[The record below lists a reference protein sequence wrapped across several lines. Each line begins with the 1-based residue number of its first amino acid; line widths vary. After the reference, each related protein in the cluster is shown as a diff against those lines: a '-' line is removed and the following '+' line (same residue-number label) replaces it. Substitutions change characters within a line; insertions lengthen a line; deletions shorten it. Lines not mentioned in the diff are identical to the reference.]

1 MRAAAATLG
10 LALAAAAATTTTA
23 NAAGEADPG
32 AGGAAGSLA
41 GGPPGAQQGV
51 HLSWVRG
58 EGAGVCPDAA
68 AIEAEVTERLGG
80 NPFARTPTLFIEA
93 IVTQKAEGFQVT
105 IAMRGG
111 EGKLIGSRA
120 LTSSPGDCR
129 SIATAAALTIAILID
144 PDALARA
151 PAPKPAPAPP
161 PPPPAPAA
169 DLPGG
174 RVTAVAGAGWGQV
187 PGVAPGGGLSA
198 TIDVSAWFAIGLA
211 GMVFPEQRTAAPDD
225 GFAFGLTYAELVG
238 CFVPAATTGGLRLEL
253 CVGGTAGILHAV
265 VYAGTPTGPGQRW
278 TFAVAQLTRVI
289 IPIHRGVVAEIGLEA
304 TEPLARREFF
314 VAGKPAGMDTVF
326 TQPVATVAGW
336 AGVGLRWK

>member
-32 AGGAAGSLA
+32 AGGGGLA
-41 GGPPGAQQGV
+41 DGQPGAQPGV

-80 NPFARTPTLFIEA
+80 NPFARTPTQFIEA

-151 PAPKPAPAPP
+151 PAPKPPPAPP
-161 PPPPAPAA
+161 PSP
-169 DLPGG
+169 
-174 RVTAVAGAGWGQV
+174 AGAGR
-187 PGVAPGGGLSA
+187 PRLS
-198 TIDVSAWFAIGLA
+198 GRA
-211 GMVFPEQRTAAPDD
+211 G
-225 GFAFGLTYAELVG
+225 
-238 CFVPAATTGGLRLEL
+238 
-253 CVGGTAGILHAV
+253 
-265 VYAGTPTGPGQRW
+265 
-278 TFAVAQLTRVI
+278 
-289 IPIHRGVVAEIGLEA
+289 HRGRRRGLGTGAGGCPGRRPVRHDRRVGVVRD
-304 TEPLARREFF
+304 RRRR
-314 VAGKPAGMDTVF
+314 
-326 TQPVATVAGW
+326 
-336 AGVGLRWK
+336 RWCSPSSAPRRPTTASPSA

>member
-10 LALAAAAATTTTA
+10 LALAAAVTTTA
-23 NAAGEADPG
+23 NAADAADPG
-32 AGGAAGSLA
+32 AGG
-41 GGPPGAQQGV
+41 GGLSGAQPGPQQGV

-68 AIEAEVTERLGG
+68 AIESEVSERLGG
-80 NPFARTPTLFIEA
+80 NPFARTPTQFIEA

-169 DLPGG
+169 DLSGG

-198 TIDVSAWFAIGLA
+198 TIDVSASFAIGVA
-211 GMVFPEQRTAAPDD
+211 AVVFPEQRTAAPDD

-238 CFVPAATTGGLRLEL
+238 CFVPLAATSGLRLEL
-253 CVGGTAGILHAV
+253 CAGANAGILHAV
-265 VYAGTPTGPGQRW
+265 VYSGTPTGPGQRW

-289 IPIHRGVVAEIGLEA
+289 IPIYQGVVAEIGLEA

-326 TQPVATVAGW
+326 TQPVVAVAGW